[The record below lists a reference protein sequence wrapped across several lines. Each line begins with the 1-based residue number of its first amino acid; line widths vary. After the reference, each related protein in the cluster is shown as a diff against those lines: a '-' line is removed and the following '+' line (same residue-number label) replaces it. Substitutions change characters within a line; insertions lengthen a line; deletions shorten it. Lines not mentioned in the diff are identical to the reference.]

1 MSAKLSDHNLWEP
14 VSAYMRTDFVTLK
27 HDETVAH
34 AIKSIRDNAS
44 PKDIFYL
51 YVTDE
56 QNRLAGV
63 VPIRNVITSD
73 PQTKISSI
81 MVRSP
86 VSVLHS
92 QSVLHACELFA
103 EYRFLALPV
112 VDDDNK
118 ILGIVDINLF
128 ATDDVVSLNHQR
140 QLENVFQMIG
150 VRVSIGKKVSAWS
163 DFKGRFPWLFCNITS
178 GIICA
183 FIASRYELLISEL
196 AILAMFIT
204 VVLAISESVSIQS
217 MTLTLQ
223 VLLQQNVSWR
233 RILTSVRSELLTSVL
248 LGAGSGFVV
257 GLTAYLWKGVLWQ
270 GLAIGLSIWLSVI
283 TACLLGVIVPTLIR
297 KFRIDPKVAAG
308 PIVLAA
314 ADIATLAFYFSI
326 ANLIVG

>member
-1 MSAKLSDHNLWEP
+1 MPAKLSDHNLQEP
-14 VSAYMRTDFVTLK
+14 VSAYMRTDFVSLK
-27 HDETVAH
+27 QNETVSH
-34 AIKSIRDNAS
+34 AIESIRNHAS
-44 PKDIFYL
+44 PKDILYL

-56 QNRLAGV
+56 YNRLAGV

-81 MVRSP
+81 MLSSP

-92 QSVLHACELFA
+92 QSVLRACELFT

-128 ATDDVVSLNHQR
+128 TDDVVSLNHQR

-217 MTLTLQ
+217 MALTLQ

-248 LGAGSGFVV
+248 LGACSGFVV
-257 GLTAYLWKGVLWQ
+257 GLTAYSWKSVLWQ

-297 KFRIDPKVAAG
+297 KFHIDPKVAAG

-314 ADIATLAFYFSI
+314 ADIATLLFYFST
-326 ANLIVG
+326 ANLILG

>member
-1 MSAKLSDHNLWEP
+1 MPAKLSDHNLREP

-34 AIKSIRDNAS
+34 AIKSIRNHAS
-44 PKDIFYL
+44 PKDILYL

-56 QNRLAGV
+56 RHRLAGV

-73 PQTKISSI
+73 PQAKISSI
-81 MVRSP
+81 MVPSP

-128 ATDDVVSLNHQR
+128 TDDVVSLAHQR

-150 VRVSIGKKVSAWS
+150 VHVSIGKKVSSWS
-163 DFKGRFPWLFCNITS
+163 DFKGRFPWLFCNISS
-178 GIICA
+178 GILCA

-204 VVLAISESVSIQS
+204 VVLAIAESVSIQS
-217 MTLTLQ
+217 MALTLQ
-223 VLLQQNVSWR
+223 VLLQRNVSWR
-233 RILTSVRSELLTSVL
+233 RILTGVRKELFTSVL

-257 GLTAYLWKGVLWQ
+257 GVIAYLWRNVVWQ
-270 GLAIGLSIWLSVI
+270 GLAIGLSIWFAVI

-314 ADIATLAFYFSI
+314 TDIATMAFYFST
-326 ANLIVG
+326 ANLILG

>member
-1 MSAKLSDHNLWEP
+1 MPAKLSDHNLQEP
-14 VSAYMRTDFVTLK
+14 VSAYMRTDFVSLK
-27 HDETVAH
+27 QNETVAH

-44 PKDIFYL
+44 PKDILYL

-56 QNRLAGV
+56 HNRLTGV

-86 VSVLHS
+86 VSVQHW
-92 QSVLHACELFA
+92 QSVLHACELFT

-128 ATDDVVSLNHQR
+128 TDDVVSLNHQR

-150 VRVSIGKKVSAWS
+150 VHVSIGKKEVSPWS

-217 MTLTLQ
+217 MALTLQ
-223 VLLQQNVSWR
+223 VLLQRNVSWR
-233 RILTSVRSELLTSVL
+233 RILMGVRSELLTSVL
-248 LGAGSGFVV
+248 LGAGSGLVV

-314 ADIATLAFYFSI
+314 ADIATMAFYFST
-326 ANLIVG
+326 ANLILG